1 VKSPGIS
8 SRPAKQRDEEP
19 APDRTVAPGA
29 APDVAPGV
37 APPAAP
43 GDLELI
49 EQHRRGEARAF
60 ETLVKRYQRRVY
72 CLAYG
77 IVHNP
82 EDAMDVSQEAFVK
95 VHRYLDKF
103 EGSAS
108 FYTWL
113 YRIVVNLCID
123 HLRRTSKACA
133 VEYDDAIDR
142 SQDVLAAADIV
153 PSRQGS
159 DPSQVL
165 RNKETL
171 GHIRAGLAELTP
183 NHRAVIVMRELEGLS
198 YKEMA
203 KIMECS
209 KGTIMS
215 RLFHARKR
223 LQAYLIIALN
233 EDPGETV

>member
-1 VKSPGIS
+1 MEPKDLDLV
-8 SRPAKQRDEEP
+8 SRYRD
-19 APDRTVAPGA
+19 G
-29 APDVAPGV
+29 
-37 APPAAP
+37 
-43 GDLELI
+43 
-49 EQHRRGEARAF
+49 EQRAF
-60 ETLVKRYQRRVY
+60 ELLVKRYQRKVY
-72 CLAYG
+72 GLAFG

-82 EDAMDVSQEAFVK
+82 EDAMDISQEAFVK

-103 EGSAS
+103 QGSAS

-123 HLRRTSKACA
+123 HLRRAGRSYS

-142 SQDVLAAADIV
+142 SQGVLAASDIV
-153 PSRQGS
+153 PSRQGT
-159 DPSQVL
+159 DPRQAL
-165 RNKETL
+165 GDKETL
-171 GHIRAGLAELTP
+171 KHISDGLAQLSV

-223 LQAYLIIALN
+223 LQAYLLQVLN
-233 EDPGETV
+233 EDADKAV

>member
-1 VKSPGIS
+1 M
-8 SRPAKQRDEEP
+8 EP
-19 APDRTVAPGA
+19 K
-29 APDVAPGV
+29 
-37 APPAAP
+37 
-43 GDLELI
+43 DLELVSR
-49 EQHRRGEARAF
+49 HRDGDQRAF
-60 ETLVKRYQRRVY
+60 EVLVKRYQRKVY
-72 CLAYG
+72 SLAYG

-123 HLRRTSKACA
+123 HLRRAGRAHS

-142 SQDVLAAADIV
+142 SQGVLAATDIV
-153 PSRQGS
+153 PSRQGT
-159 DPSQVL
+159 DPQQML
-165 RNKETL
+165 GNKETL
-171 GHIRAGLAELTP
+171 GHINDGLALLSP

-198 YKEMA
+198 YNEMA
-203 KIMECS
+203 EIMECS

-223 LQAYLIIALN
+223 LQIYLIGVLN
-233 EDPGETV
+233 EDADEAV

>member
-1 VKSPGIS
+1 L
-8 SRPAKQRDEEP
+8 EP
-19 APDRTVAPGA
+19 K
-29 APDVAPGV
+29 
-37 APPAAP
+37 
-43 GDLELI
+43 DLELVSRYRDGD
-49 EQHRRGEARAF
+49 QRAF
-60 ETLVKRYQRRVY
+60 ELLVKRYQRKVFS
-72 CLAYG
+72 LAYG

-82 EDAMDVSQEAFVK
+82 EDAMDVAQEAFVK
-95 VHRYLDKF
+95 VHRYIDKF
-103 EGSAS
+103 QGSAS

-123 HLRRTSKACA
+123 HLRRAGRSYS

-142 SQDVLAAADIV
+142 SQGVLAASDIV
-153 PSRQGS
+153 PSRMGTDPRQGLK
-159 DPSQVL
+159 D
-165 RNKETL
+165 KETL
-171 GHIRAGLAELTP
+171 KHIRDGLAQLSA

-223 LQAYLIIALN
+223 LQAYLLKVLN
-233 EDPGETV
+233 EEADEAV

>member
-1 VKSPGIS
+1 MSAS
-8 SRPAKQRDEEP
+8 TEP
-19 APDRTVAPGA
+19 T
-29 APDVAPGV
+29 
-37 APPAAP
+37 
-43 GDLELI
+43 DLELVSRYRDGD
-49 EQHRRGEARAF
+49 QRAF
-60 ETLVKRYQRRVY
+60 ELLVKRYQRKVY
-72 CLAYG
+72 GLAFG

-82 EDAMDVSQEAFVK
+82 EDALDVSQEAFVK
-95 VHRYLDKF
+95 VHRYIDKF

-123 HLRRTSKACA
+123 HLRRSGRSQS

-142 SQDVLAAADIV
+142 TDGVLSAEAIV
-153 PSRQGS
+153 PTRLGSNPAKALRDKRLLEAIGQGL
-159 DPSQVL
+159 Q
-165 RNKETL
+165 TL
-171 GHIRAGLAELTP
+171 SP
-183 NHRAVIVMRELEGLS
+183 NHRSVIVMRELEGLS

-223 LQAYLIIALN
+223 LQAYLIKALN
-233 EDPGETV
+233 EDEGDTV

>member
-1 VKSPGIS
+1 L
-8 SRPAKQRDEEP
+8 EP
-19 APDRTVAPGA
+19 K
-29 APDVAPGV
+29 
-37 APPAAP
+37 
-43 GDLELI
+43 DLELVSR
-49 EQHRRGEARAF
+49 HRDGDQRAF
-60 ETLVKRYQRRVY
+60 EVLVKRYQRKVY
-72 CLAYG
+72 SLAYG

-123 HLRRTSKACA
+123 HLRRAGRAHS

-142 SQDVLAAADIV
+142 SQGVLAATDIV
-153 PSRQGS
+153 PSRQGT
-159 DPSQVL
+159 DPQQML
-165 RNKETL
+165 GNKETL
-171 GHIRAGLAELTP
+171 GHINDGLALLSP

-198 YKEMA
+198 YNEMA
-203 KIMECS
+203 EIMECS

-223 LQAYLIIALN
+223 LQIYLIGVLN
-233 EDPGETV
+233 EDADEAV

>member
-1 VKSPGIS
+1 L
-8 SRPAKQRDEEP
+8 EP
-19 APDRTVAPGA
+19 A
-29 APDVAPGV
+29 
-37 APPAAP
+37 
-43 GDLELI
+43 DLELI
-49 EQHRRGEARAF
+49 SRYRKGDQRAF
-60 ETLVKRYQRRVY
+60 EILVKRYQRKVHS
-72 CLAYG
+72 LAYG
-77 IVHNP
+77 IVRNP
-82 EDAMDVSQEAFVK
+82 EDALDVSQEAFVK

-103 EGSAS
+103 QGSAS

-123 HLRRTSKACA
+123 HLRRKGRAYS

-142 SQDVLAAADIV
+142 THGVLAAADIV
-153 PSRQGS
+153 PSRLKTN
-159 DPSQVL
+159 PSAALEDKQIL
-165 RNKETL
+165 EQ
-171 GHIRAGLAELTP
+171 IQAGLGELSP

-223 LQAYLIIALN
+223 LQAYLLKALN
-233 EDPGETV
+233 EDSDDNV

>member
-1 VKSPGIS
+1 L
-8 SRPAKQRDEEP
+8 EP
-19 APDRTVAPGA
+19 K
-29 APDVAPGV
+29 
-37 APPAAP
+37 
-43 GDLELI
+43 DLELVSRYRDG
-49 EQHRRGEARAF
+49 EQRAF
-60 ETLVKRYQRRVY
+60 ELLVKRYQRKVY
-72 CLAYG
+72 SLAWG

-82 EDAMDVSQEAFVK
+82 EDAMDVTQEAFVK

-103 EGSAS
+103 QGSAS

-123 HLRRTSKACA
+123 HLRRAGRAYS

-142 SQDVLAAADIV
+142 SQGVLSAMDIV
-153 PSRQGS
+153 PSRQGT
-159 DPSQVL
+159 DPRQAL
-165 RNKETL
+165 GDKETL
-171 GHIRAGLAELTP
+171 THISEGLAQMSP

-203 KIMECS
+203 EIMECS

-223 LQAYLIIALN
+223 LQAYLLQVLN
-233 EDPGETV
+233 EEPDESV

>member
-1 VKSPGIS
+1 L
-8 SRPAKQRDEEP
+8 EP
-19 APDRTVAPGA
+19 K
-29 APDVAPGV
+29 
-37 APPAAP
+37 
-43 GDLELI
+43 DLELVSRYRDG
-49 EQHRRGEARAF
+49 EQRAF
-60 ETLVKRYQRRVY
+60 ELLVKRYQRKVY
-72 CLAYG
+72 SLAYG

-103 EGSAS
+103 QGSAS

-123 HLRRTSKACA
+123 HLRRAGRAYS

-142 SQDVLAAADIV
+142 SQGVLAATDIV
-153 PSRQGS
+153 PSRQGT
-159 DPSQVL
+159 DPRQAL
-165 RNKETL
+165 GDKETL
-171 GHIRAGLAELTP
+171 GHINDGLAQLSP
-183 NHRAVIVMRELEGLS
+183 NHRAVIMMRELEGLS

-203 KIMECS
+203 EIMECS

-223 LQAYLIIALN
+223 LQSYLLGVLN
-233 EDPGETV
+233 EDADEAV

>member
-8 SRPAKQRDEEP
+8 SRPAEPRDEEQ
-19 APDRTVAPGA
+19 APDRPGA
-29 APDVAPGV
+29 PHAEPPAE
-37 APPAAP
+37 PPAAP

-49 EQHRRGEARAF
+49 EQYRGGEAQAF

-72 CLAYG
+72 SLAHG

-123 HLRRTSKACA
+123 HLRRSGKAYA

-142 SQDVLAAADIV
+142 SQGVLAAADIV
-153 PSRQGS
+153 PSRQGT

-165 RNKETL
+165 RDKETL
-171 GHIRAGLAELTP
+171 RHIRAGLADLSP

-203 KIMECS
+203 EIMECS

-223 LQAYLIIALN
+223 LQAYLINALN
-233 EDPGETV
+233 EDPGKTV